1 MAELEKTLEEHILSF
16 QQDEI
21 DGHEIYTYL
30 AAKLKNKDD
39 QAVIAKIAEDELGH
53 YYTWKHYSGKE
64 LKANRF
70 KVFWYKLLF
79 HLFG

>member
-53 YYTWKHYSGKE
+53 YYTWKHYRDRKS
-64 LKANRF
+64 
-70 KVFWYKLLF
+70 VV
-79 HLFG
+79 